1 MKVSAG
7 HGEKRSRR
15 EDLALAALISEP
27 TIGEAAKK
35 VGISEVTIWRWM
47 QDPEFQDK
55 YRTARRQAVSQAI
68 TQLQKISS
76 EAVQTLREVMN
87 NKETPP
93 ASRVTAAKA
102 VLEMATVTVFS
113 CLNVLKVGANV
124 DFSFFCLIFGA
135 V

>member
-55 YRTARRQAVSQAI
+55 YRMARCNAPACQDTI
-68 TQLQKISS
+68 LKI
-76 EAVQTLREVMN
+76 LR
-87 NKETPP
+87 
-93 ASRVTAAKA
+93 
-102 VLEMATVTVFS
+102 
-113 CLNVLKVGANV
+113 
-124 DFSFFCLIFGA
+124 
-135 V
+135 

>member
-1 MKVSAG
+1 MKQSAG
-7 HGEKRSRR
+7 HGEKRSRK

-27 TIGEAAKK
+27 TLGEAAKK
-35 VGISEVTIWRWM
+35 VGISEVTLWRWL

-55 YRTARRQAVSQAI
+55 YRTARRQAVSQSI

-76 EAVQTLREVMN
+76 EAVETLREVMN

-102 VLEMATVTVFS
+102 VLEMAI
-113 CLNVLKVGANV
+113 K
-124 DFSFFCLIFGA
+124 A
-135 V
+135 VEVEDLAVRIEALEKAAEKEG

>member
-7 HGEKRSRR
+7 HGEKRSRK

-27 TIGEAAKK
+27 TLGEAAKK
-35 VGISEVTIWRWM
+35 VGISEVTLWRWM

-55 YRTARRQAVSQAI
+55 YRTARRQAVSQSI

-76 EAVQTLREVMN
+76 EAVKTVRDVMN
-87 NKETPP
+87 DKETPP

-102 VLEMATVTVFS
+102 VLELAI
-113 CLNVLKVGANV
+113 K
-124 DFSFFCLIFGA
+124 A
-135 V
+135 VEVEDLAGRVEALEKAAEGGLAR

>member
-1 MKVSAG
+1 MKQGAG
-7 HGEKRSRR
+7 HGEKRSRK

-27 TIGEAAKK
+27 TLGEAAKK
-35 VGISEVTIWRWM
+35 VGISEVTLWRWL

-55 YRTARRQAVSQAI
+55 YRTARRQAVSQSI

-102 VLEMATVTVFS
+102 VLEMAIKAVEVEDLAVRIEALEKATEG
-113 CLNVLKVGANV
+113 VG
-124 DFSFFCLIFGA
+124 
-135 V
+135 

>member
-7 HGEKRSRR
+7 HGEKRSRK

-27 TIGEAAKK
+27 TLGEAAKK
-35 VGISEVTIWRWM
+35 VGISEVTLWRWM

-55 YRTARRQAVSQAI
+55 YRTARRQAVSQSI

-76 EAVQTLREVMN
+76 EAVKTLREVMN
-87 NKETPP
+87 NIETPP

-102 VLEMATVTVFS
+102 VLELAI
-113 CLNVLKVGANV
+113 K
-124 DFSFFCLIFGA
+124 A
-135 V
+135 VEVEDLAGRVEALEKAAEAAGK